1 MVQKIARFIAESPVL
16 RRIVALVAGVL
27 VLGLVVLTLQ
37 EASAALH
44 PLPEGVDPFDPA
56 DAESFEAYLESM
68 PPVSWALVF
77 FSELLGA
84 LFGGLTAGWIADRR
98 PRLFAG
104 LIVGLA
110 VLGSVMNWVAFSH
123 PVSFMVGQ
131 LVGYA
136 VVSMTVTGV
145 LDRKRSGRGSETS
158 PT

>member
-1 MVQKIARFIAESPVL
+1 M
-16 RRIVALVAGVL
+16 
-27 VLGLVVLTLQ
+27 
-37 EASAALH
+37 
-44 PLPEGVDPFDPA
+44 PEGVDPFDPA

-98 PRLFAG
+98 PRIFAG

-123 PVSFMVGQ
+123 PVWFMVGQ

-136 VVSMTVTGV
+136 VVFMTVTGV
-145 LDRKRSGRGSETS
+145 LDPKRSGHGSETS

>member
-1 MVQKIARFIAESPVL
+1 MVQRIARFIAESPVL
-16 RRIVALVAGVL
+16 RRIVALVADVL

-56 DAESFEAYLESM
+56 DAESFEAYLEGM
-68 PPVSWALVF
+68 PPLSWALVF

-98 PRLFAG
+98 PRLFG
-104 LIVGLA
+104 GIIVGLA

-123 PVSFMVGQ
+123 PVWFMVGQ

-136 VVSMTVTGV
+136 LVLMTVTGV
-145 LDRKRSGRGSETS
+145 PGRRRSGARGA
-158 PT
+158 PGG

>member
-1 MVQKIARFIAESPVL
+1 MVQRIARFIAESPVL

-56 DAESFEAYLESM
+56 DVESFEAYLEGM
-68 PPVSWALVF
+68 PPLSWALVF

-98 PRLFAG
+98 PRLFG
-104 LIVGLA
+104 GIIVGLA

-123 PVSFMVGQ
+123 PVWFMVGQ

-136 VVSMTVTGV
+136 LVLMTVTGV
-145 LDRKRSGRGSETS
+145 PGRRRSGARGA
-158 PT
+158 PGG

>member
-1 MVQKIARFIAESPVL
+1 MVQRIARFIAESPVL

-27 VLGLVVLTLQ
+27 VLALVVLTLQ

-56 DAESFEAYLESM
+56 DAESFEAYLEGM
-68 PPVSWALVF
+68 PPLSWALVF

-84 LFGGLTAGWIADRR
+84 LFGGLTAGWIADGR
-98 PRLFAG
+98 PRLFG
-104 LIVGLA
+104 GIIVGLA

-123 PVSFMVGQ
+123 PVWFMVGQ

-136 VVSMTVTGV
+136 LVLMTVTGV
-145 LDRKRSGRGSETS
+145 LGKRRSGARGA
-158 PT
+158 PGD

>member
-1 MVQKIARFIAESPVL
+1 MVQRIARFIAESPVL

-56 DAESFEAYLESM
+56 DAESFEAYLEGM
-68 PPVSWALVF
+68 PPLSWALVF

-84 LFGGLTAGWIADRR
+84 LFGGLTAGWVADRR
-98 PRLFAG
+98 PRLFG
-104 LIVGLA
+104 GIIVGLA

-123 PVSFMVGQ
+123 PVWFMVGQ

-136 VVSMTVTGV
+136 LVLMTVTGV
-145 LDRKRSGRGSETS
+145 LERRRSGAGAA
-158 PT
+158 PGG

>member
-1 MVQKIARFIAESPVL
+1 MVQRIARFIAESPVL

-56 DAESFEAYLESM
+56 DAESFEAYLEGM
-68 PPVSWALVF
+68 PPLSWALVF

-98 PRLFAG
+98 PRLFG
-104 LIVGLA
+104 GIIVGLA

-123 PVSFMVGQ
+123 PVWFMVGQ

-136 VVSMTVTGV
+136 LVLMTVTGV
-145 LDRKRSGRGSETS
+145 PGRRRSGARGA
-158 PT
+158 PGG